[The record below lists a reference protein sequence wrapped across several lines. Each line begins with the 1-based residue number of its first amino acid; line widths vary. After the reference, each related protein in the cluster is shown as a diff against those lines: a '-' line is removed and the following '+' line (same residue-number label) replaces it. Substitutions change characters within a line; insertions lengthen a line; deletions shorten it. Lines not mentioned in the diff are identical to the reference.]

1 MVLECFT
8 RCYPKR
14 CELGVCVDLVFLE
27 KKNICKLAPYTTHCL
42 IDDCVGA
49 AYKQEAS
56 VNHLHHV
63 ITWDTQIFFVLQTP
77 AFKYN
82 IKTLTGILLRETE
95 TLLQRKSKEER

>member
-1 MVLECFT
+1 MLTKFSQ
-8 RCYPKR
+8 KR
-14 CELGVCVDLVFLE
+14 KISV
-27 KKNICKLAPYTTHCL
+27 NWRL
-42 IDDCVGA
+42 INSLSDDCVGA